1 MTNIPS
7 INNSEHSINS
17 QIAQNTDKITSHSTN
32 ENIDKITKPSNVEK
46 TSIVDNTEKDN
57 TQIPIKEKTENIIT
71 TSSLPEEKTNKPSIQ
86 NETEPTNSLPN
97 KEQIKY
103 TTSVNNNVE
112 YITSFPSE
120 KISTTTQNN
129 NEIVNTTIPFL
140 LNLTS
145 ISTGQVENPKST
157 IIRNIVLK
165 TEEINAIVDF
175 VVTMIGLSHIKI

>member
-1 MTNIPS
+1 M
-7 INNSEHSINS
+7 
-17 QIAQNTDKITSHSTN
+17 
-32 ENIDKITKPSNVEK
+32 
-46 TSIVDNTEKDN
+46 
-57 TQIPIKEKTENIIT
+57 
-71 TSSLPEEKTNKPSIQ
+71 
-86 NETEPTNSLPN
+86 
-97 KEQIKY
+97 
-103 TTSVNNNVE
+103 E

-129 NEIVNTTIPFL
+129 NEIVNTTIPFS

-145 ISTGQVENPKST
+145 ISTSQVENPKST